1 MRTGVR
7 PSPVSSKC
15 RPVVRLRATSLG
27 RPRPGAG
34 QRSNPPWREPSVSSQ
49 VVPGRRDALP
59 PGALLGD
66 GGRYEVRRRI
76 GQGAMAEVYRGVDRR
91 LNNRIVAVKVMSSSV
106 ADHAFSEKMRALFIE
121 EARALSRIRDDN
133 VVAVLDSGA
142 ATDGTPFM
150 VMEFLNGQDLAGLL
164 KEQRQLPVKRTVDI
178 MLAVCAGVHACHL
191 AGIIHRD
198 LKPANI
204 FLERTAKGEQPKVL
218 DFSVAKIPVS
228 RDEARTDLVV
238 GTPSYM
244 SPEQALGRPA
254 DERSD
259 QYSIGALLHRCLVGK
274 PPRAISGRPRDV
286 QPEIPEALEAIVM
299 RALDSTPANRYQ
311 SVHALGHSL
320 LPFAS
325 AIGRLRW
332 TSYYATPPRPV
343 PATVGQSTAS
353 GPIADLAA
361 ATTTR
366 LAPYDFELHERTTN
380 AVAPPEIADPDRREE
395 AADEGPPTQAAVPVP
410 VVVGGV
416 SSALASPAGIDLDR
430 EPSRSNGPRRSSVSS
445 HPAPSRSSRM
455 VVPAAIAG
463 LAVVLG
469 ALAVVRL
476 SRDRHS
482 FPPPPTPPAWTRLE
496 VAPKVDSSHAGSAPT
511 PTIPQATQAEPGLK
525 PVTPSSS
532 EGPPAPVSEKA
543 SGPSGVGTSDDLAGN
558 AATASAKAND
568 TETPRRPHSGAGKIE
583 RGDHHRRRT
592 TGAATNLEGGARGD
606 WLRYPAVGGTSQS
619 KYPAVPD

>member
-1 MRTGVR
+1 
-7 PSPVSSKC
+7 
-15 RPVVRLRATSLG
+15 
-27 RPRPGAG
+27 
-34 QRSNPPWREPSVSSQ
+34 
-49 VVPGRRDALP
+49 
-59 PGALLGD
+59 
-66 GGRYEVRRRI
+66 
-76 GQGAMAEVYRGVDRR
+76 MADVYQAVDRR

-106 ADHAFSEKMRALFIE
+106 ADHAFAEKMRALFIE

-164 KEQRQLPVKRTVDI
+164 KDQRQLPVKRTVDI

-204 FLERTAKGEQPKVL
+204 FLDRTAKGEQPKVL

-259 QYSIGALLHRCLVGK
+259 QYSIGALLHRCLIGK
-274 PPRAISGRPRDV
+274 PPRAVSGRPRDL
-286 QPEIPEALEAIVM
+286 QPDIPEALEAIVV
-299 RALDSTPANRYQ
+299 RALDSTPTNRYQ
-311 SVHALGHSL
+311 SVHALGHEL

-332 TSYYATPPRPV
+332 TSYYATSPRPV
-343 PATVGQSTAS
+343 PATVGDAIPS
-353 GPIADLAA
+353 GPIAAVGTAA
-361 ATTTR
+361 TTR
-366 LAPYDFELHERTTN
+366 LAPYEFELHERTTN
-380 AVAPPEIADPDRREE
+380 AVTAAEITSPEPPDTT
-395 AADEGPPTQAAVPVP
+395 ADEGPPTQAAVSVP
-410 VVVGGV
+410 VAAGEV
-416 SSALASPAGIDLDR
+416 SLALAPTAGLERDQQR
-430 EPSRSNGPRRSSVSS
+430 SRTSGPDRSSVSS
-445 HPAPSRSSRM
+445 RPAVSRSSRM
-455 VVPAAIAG
+455 VVPASIVGVA
-463 LAVVLG
+463 LVLG
-469 ALAVVRL
+469 AFAVVRL

-482 FPPPPTPPAWTRLE
+482 FPPPPNPPAWTRVEL
-496 VAPKVDSSHAGSAPT
+496 APKVAPSPAGTVPT
-511 PTIPQATQAEPGLK
+511 TTILHATQIEPGLT
-525 PVTPSSS
+525 PAAPSSR
-532 EGPPAPVSEKA
+532 EGRAAPTSEKA
-543 SGPSGVGTSDDLAGN
+543 SGPSAVNPDD
-558 AATASAKAND
+558 ATGKATPISAKAGD
-568 TETPRRPHSGAGKIE
+568 TETPRRPHSAAAKVGQ
-583 RGDHHRRRT
+583 GDRRRRRASGVANDVDGT
-592 TGAATNLEGGARGD
+592 ARGD